1 MLNLLNVNYRDAK
14 IMSVEVVLVSL
25 LLICYLGAVFMQL
38 TCNQQMLS
46 STPAEFK
53 KDRLL
58 L

>member
-1 MLNLLNVNYRDAK
+1 MLNLLNVNYRDVK
-14 IMSVEVVLVSL
+14 IMAVEVVLVSL

-38 TCNQQMLS
+38 TCNKQMLS
-46 STPAEFK
+46 STHAEFK

>member
-38 TCNQQMLS
+38 TCNKQMLS
-46 STPAEFK
+46 STHAEFK